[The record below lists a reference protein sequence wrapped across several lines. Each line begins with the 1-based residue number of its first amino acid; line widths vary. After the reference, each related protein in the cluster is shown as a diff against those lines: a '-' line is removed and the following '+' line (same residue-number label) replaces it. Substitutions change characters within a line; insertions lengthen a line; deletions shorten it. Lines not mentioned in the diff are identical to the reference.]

1 MDNEEVGQL
10 RETKAGQGRYIHD
23 KEHREPFQAGTKT
36 KREKIRLHK
45 SILTRLWFGA
55 AAIGIVITI
64 AVGAVSYGTLKENLM
79 SQIQEN
85 TVVNAKIAAAKIDSG
100 AFANISQESGKD
112 EAFFAVHENL
122 SDFLTDDTVSYIY
135 TLRLVEGHM
144 EFVVDADPEEPGGI
158 GEEYEVEPEVIAA
171 YRSGTAMA
179 LDEPYTD
186 AWGML
191 YSGYAPIKDDAGQ
204 TVGMVAVDCSVDT
217 VEAKLAQLVK
227 KILVTSGFCLLA
239 AMAGGFALA
248 CYITRNLNRINAKL
262 LELVD
267 NGGDLRQKLEI
278 HSGDEIQAIADHIN
292 SLLEKM
298 RTTIADTAG
307 VITHVSDGSGEI
319 SRQVTQMNVKTN
331 TLSGD
336 IVDMSAAMEQT
347 NASVIQAVE
356 EIAHIRSEIMDMYE
370 KTNAGRNFAQEINDR
385 ARALQDKAI
394 KTREDT
400 RKKAGTISTE
410 VTKKAESALQI
421 EKIQESA
428 KGIIAIAEQTNL
440 LSLNASI
447 EAARAGE
454 NGKGF
459 AVVADEIG
467 KLASTS
473 KNTAE
478 QINKVLGDVIR
489 AVQELTQSAKDLVD
503 YLEQDIME
511 EYDEFVST
519 GEHYSDD
526 AKKVQELV
534 GGFQKNAST
543 LQGVMDDFKEIT
555 GQIQQAIEQ
564 TTGNI
569 GDITVIMQDFQGQME
584 QIDVMSTENTRKIV
598 ELNQNLKENYV
609 F

>member
-1 MDNEEVGQL
+1 MRKTENGQNG
-10 RETKAGQGRYIHD
+10 RTQTQGRGIT
-23 KEHREPFQAGTKT
+23 ESGTT
-36 KREKIRLHK
+36 KIRLHK

-55 AAIGIVITI
+55 AAIGVVISI
-64 AVGAVSYGTLKENLM
+64 AVGVVAYMTVKDNLM

-85 TVVNAKIAAAKIDSG
+85 TVVNAQIAAAKIDSE
-100 AFANISQESGKD
+100 AFQKINEESGKD
-112 EAFFAVHENL
+112 EAFYAVHGNL
-122 SDFLTDDTVSYIY
+122 SDFLTDETVSYIY
-135 TLRLVEGHM
+135 TLRLVDGHM

-158 GEEYEVEPEVIAA
+158 GEEYDVEPEVIEA
-171 YRSGTAMA
+171 YQNGTAMA

-191 YSGYAPIKDDAGQ
+191 YSGYAPIKDEAGR
-204 TVGMVAVDCSVDT
+204 TVGIVAVDCSVDT
-217 VEAKLAQLVK
+217 VEAKLAELVT
-227 KILVTSGFCLLA
+227 KILATAAFCLLI

-248 CYITRNLNRINAKL
+248 FYITRNLNHINDKVV
-262 LELVD
+262 ELVD

-292 SLLEKM
+292 KLLEKM

-307 VITHVSDGSGEI
+307 VILHVSEGSAEI
-319 SRQVTQMNVKTN
+319 SRQVTQMNGRTN
-331 TLSGD
+331 TLAEN

-347 NASVIQAVE
+347 NASVTQTVE
-356 EIAHIRSEIMDMYE
+356 EIEHIRREIMDMYE

-400 RKKAGTISTE
+400 RKKAGTISRQ
-410 VTKKAESALQI
+410 VTQKAESALQI

-428 KGIIAIAEQTNL
+428 QGIITIAEQTNL

-467 KLASTS
+467 KLAATS
-473 KNTAE
+473 KHTAE

-489 AVQELTQSAKDLVD
+489 AVQELTQSARELVD

-511 EYDEFVST
+511 EYDGFVST

-526 AKKVQELV
+526 ARKVQELV
-534 GGFQKNAST
+534 GGFQNNAST
-543 LQGVMDDFKEIT
+543 LQGVIDDFKEIT

-569 GDITVIMQDFQGQME
+569 GDITAIMQDFHGQME
-584 QIDVMSTENTRKIV
+584 RIDVMSTENTQKIV
-598 ELNQNLKENYV
+598 DLNQNLKENYV

>member
-1 MDNEEVGQL
+1 MRKTENGQNG
-10 RETKAGQGRYIHD
+10 RTQTQGRGIT
-23 KEHREPFQAGTKT
+23 ESGTT
-36 KREKIRLHK
+36 KIRLHK

-55 AAIGIVITI
+55 AAIGVVISI
-64 AVGAVSYGTLKENLM
+64 AVGVVAYMTVKDNLM

-85 TVVNAKIAAAKIDSG
+85 TVVNAQIAAAKIDSE
-100 AFANISQESGKD
+100 AFQKINEESGKD
-112 EAFFAVHENL
+112 EAFYAVHGNL
-122 SDFLTDDTVSYIY
+122 SDFLTDETVSYIY
-135 TLRLVEGHM
+135 TLRLVDGHM

-158 GEEYEVEPEVIAA
+158 GEEYDVEPEVIEA
-171 YRSGTAMA
+171 YQNGTAMA

-191 YSGYAPIKDDAGQ
+191 YSGYAPIKDEAGR
-204 TVGMVAVDCSVDT
+204 TVGIVAVDCSVDT
-217 VEAKLAQLVK
+217 VEAKLAELVT
-227 KILVTSGFCLLA
+227 KILVTAAFCLLI

-248 CYITRNLNRINAKL
+248 FYITRNLNHINDKVV
-262 LELVD
+262 ELVD

-292 SLLEKM
+292 KLLEKM

-307 VITHVSDGSGEI
+307 VILHVSEGSAEI
-319 SRQVTQMNVKTN
+319 SRQVTQMNGRTN
-331 TLSGD
+331 TLAEN

-347 NASVIQAVE
+347 NASVTQTVE
-356 EIAHIRSEIMDMYE
+356 EIEHIRREIMDMYE

-400 RKKAGTISTE
+400 RKKAGTISRQ
-410 VTKKAESALQI
+410 VTQKAESALQI

-428 KGIIAIAEQTNL
+428 QGIITIAEQTNL

-467 KLASTS
+467 KLAATS
-473 KNTAE
+473 KHTAE

-489 AVQELTQSAKDLVD
+489 AVQELTQSARELVD

-511 EYDEFVST
+511 EYDGFVST

-526 AKKVQELV
+526 ARKVQELV
-534 GGFQKNAST
+534 GGFQNNAST
-543 LQGVMDDFKEIT
+543 LQGVIDGFKEIT

-569 GDITVIMQDFQGQME
+569 GDITAIMQDFQGQME
-584 QIDVMSTENTRKIV
+584 RIDVMSTENTKKIV
-598 ELNQNLKENYV
+598 DLNQNLKENYV

>member
-55 AAIGIVITI
+55 AAIGIVISI

-171 YRSGTAMA
+171 YRSGTAM
-179 LDEPYTD
+179 
-186 AWGML
+186 
-191 YSGYAPIKDDAGQ
+191 
-204 TVGMVAVDCSVDT
+204 
-217 VEAKLAQLVK
+217 
-227 KILVTSGFCLLA
+227 
-239 AMAGGFALA
+239 
-248 CYITRNLNRINAKL
+248 
-262 LELVD
+262 
-267 NGGDLRQKLEI
+267 
-278 HSGDEIQAIADHIN
+278 
-292 SLLEKM
+292 
-298 RTTIADTAG
+298 
-307 VITHVSDGSGEI
+307 
-319 SRQVTQMNVKTN
+319 
-331 TLSGD
+331 
-336 IVDMSAAMEQT
+336 EQT

-394 KTREDT
+394 KTIEDT

>member
-1 MDNEEVGQL
+1 MRKTENGQDGRTQAQE
-10 RETKAGQGRYIHD
+10 REIT
-23 KEHREPFQAGTKT
+23 EAGTT
-36 KREKIRLHK
+36 KIRLHK

-55 AAIGIVITI
+55 AAIGVVISI
-64 AVGAVSYGTLKENLM
+64 AVGVVAYMTVKDNLM

-85 TVVNAKIAAAKIDSG
+85 TVVNAQIAAAKIDSE
-100 AFANISQESGKD
+100 AFQKINEESGKD
-112 EAFFAVHENL
+112 EAFYAVHGNL
-122 SDFLTDDTVSYIY
+122 SDFLTDETVSYIY
-135 TLRLVEGHM
+135 TLRLVDGHM

-158 GEEYEVEPEVIAA
+158 GEEYDVEPEVIEA
-171 YRSGTAMA
+171 YQNGTAMA

-191 YSGYAPIKDDAGQ
+191 YSGYAPIKDEAGR
-204 TVGMVAVDCSVDT
+204 TVGIVAVDCSVDT
-217 VEAKLAQLVK
+217 VEAKLAELVT
-227 KILVTSGFCLLA
+227 KILATAAFCLLI

-248 CYITRNLNRINAKL
+248 FYITRNLNHINDKVV
-262 LELVD
+262 ELVD

-292 SLLEKM
+292 KLLEKM

-307 VITHVSDGSGEI
+307 VILHVSEGSAEI
-319 SRQVTQMNVKTN
+319 SRQVTQMNGRTN
-331 TLSGD
+331 TLAEN

-347 NASVIQAVE
+347 NASVTQTME
-356 EIAHIRSEIMDMYE
+356 EIEHIRREIMDMYE

-400 RKKAGTISTE
+400 RKKAGTISRQ
-410 VTKKAESALQI
+410 VTQKAESALQI
-421 EKIQESA
+421 ERIQESA
-428 KGIIAIAEQTNL
+428 QGIITIAEQTNL

-467 KLASTS
+467 KLAATS
-473 KNTAE
+473 KHTAE

-489 AVQELTQSAKDLVD
+489 AVQELTQSARELVD

-511 EYDEFVST
+511 EYDGFVST

-526 AKKVQELV
+526 ARKVQELV
-534 GGFQKNAST
+534 GGFQNNAST
-543 LQGVMDDFKEIT
+543 LQGVIDDFKEIT

-569 GDITVIMQDFQGQME
+569 GDITAIMQDFQGQME
-584 QIDVMSTENTRKIV
+584 RIDVMSTENTRKIV
-598 ELNQNLKENYV
+598 DLNQNLKENYV

>member
-1 MDNEEVGQL
+1 MRKTENGQDGRTQAQE
-10 RETKAGQGRYIHD
+10 REIT
-23 KEHREPFQAGTKT
+23 EAGTT
-36 KREKIRLHK
+36 KIRLHK

-55 AAIGIVITI
+55 AAIGVVISI
-64 AVGAVSYGTLKENLM
+64 AVGVVAYMTVKDNLM

-85 TVVNAKIAAAKIDSG
+85 TVVNAQIAAAKIDSE
-100 AFANISQESGKD
+100 AFQKINEESGKD
-112 EAFFAVHENL
+112 EAFYAVHGNL
-122 SDFLTDDTVSYIY
+122 SDFLTDETVSYIY
-135 TLRLVEGHM
+135 TLRLVDGHM

-158 GEEYEVEPEVIAA
+158 GEEYDVEPEVIEA
-171 YRSGTAMA
+171 YQNGTAMA

-191 YSGYAPIKDDAGQ
+191 YSGYAPIKDEAGR
-204 TVGMVAVDCSVDT
+204 TVGIVAVDCSVDT
-217 VEAKLAQLVK
+217 VEAKLAELVT
-227 KILVTSGFCLLA
+227 KILVTAAFCLVI

-248 CYITRNLNRINAKL
+248 FYITRNLNHINDKVV
-262 LELVD
+262 ELVD
-267 NGGDLRQKLEI
+267 NGGDLRQKLEV

-292 SLLEKM
+292 KLLEKM

-307 VITHVSDGSGEI
+307 VILHVSEGSAEI
-319 SRQVTQMNVKTN
+319 SRQVTQMNGRTN
-331 TLSGD
+331 TLAEN

-347 NASVIQAVE
+347 NASVTQTVE
-356 EIAHIRSEIMDMYE
+356 EIDHIRREIMDMYE

-400 RKKAGTISTE
+400 RKKAGTISRQ
-410 VTKKAESALQI
+410 VTQKAESALQI
-421 EKIQESA
+421 ERIQESA
-428 KGIIAIAEQTNL
+428 QGIIAIAEQTNL

-467 KLASTS
+467 KLAATS
-473 KNTAE
+473 KHTAE

-489 AVQELTQSAKDLVD
+489 AVQELTQSARELVD

-511 EYDEFVST
+511 EYDGFVST

-526 AKKVQELV
+526 ARKVQELV
-534 GGFQKNAST
+534 GGFQNNAST
-543 LQGVMDDFKEIT
+543 LQGVIDDFKEIT

-569 GDITVIMQDFQGQME
+569 GDITAIMQDFQGQME
-584 QIDVMSTENTRKIV
+584 QIDVMSTENTKKIV
-598 ELNQNLKENYV
+598 DLNQNLKENYV

>member
-1 MDNEEVGQL
+1 MRKTENGQN
-10 RETKAGQGRYIHD
+10 GRTQTQERGIT
-23 KEHREPFQAGTKT
+23 ESGTT
-36 KREKIRLHK
+36 KIRLHK

-55 AAIGIVITI
+55 AAIGVVISI
-64 AVGAVSYGTLKENLM
+64 AVGVVAYMTVKDNLM

-85 TVVNAKIAAAKIDSG
+85 TVVNAQIAAAKIDSE
-100 AFANISQESGKD
+100 AFQTICEENGKD
-112 EAFFAVHENL
+112 EAFYAVHGNL
-122 SDFLTDDTVSYIY
+122 SDFLTDETVSYIY
-135 TLRLVEGHM
+135 TLRLVDGHM

-158 GEEYEVEPEVIAA
+158 GEEYDVEPEVIEA
-171 YRSGTAMA
+171 YQNGTAMA

-191 YSGYAPIKDDAGQ
+191 YSGYAPIKDEAGR
-204 TVGMVAVDCSVDT
+204 TVGIVAVDCSVDT
-217 VEAKLAQLVK
+217 VEAKLAELVT
-227 KILVTSGFCLLA
+227 KILATAAFCLLI

-248 CYITRNLNRINAKL
+248 FYITRNLNHINDKVV
-262 LELVD
+262 ELVD

-292 SLLEKM
+292 KLLEKM

-307 VITHVSDGSGEI
+307 VILHVSEGSAEI
-319 SRQVTQMNVKTN
+319 SRQVTQMNGRTN
-331 TLSGD
+331 TLAEN

-347 NASVIQAVE
+347 NASVTQTME
-356 EIAHIRSEIMDMYE
+356 EIEHIRREIMDMYE

-400 RKKAGTISTE
+400 RKKAGTISRQ
-410 VTKKAESALQI
+410 VTQKAESALQI
-421 EKIQESA
+421 ERIQESA
-428 KGIIAIAEQTNL
+428 QGIITIAEQTNL

-467 KLASTS
+467 KLAATS
-473 KNTAE
+473 KHTAE

-489 AVQELTQSAKDLVD
+489 AVQELTQSARELVD

-511 EYDEFVST
+511 EYDGFVST

-526 AKKVQELV
+526 ARKVQELV
-534 GGFQKNAST
+534 GGFQNNAST
-543 LQGVMDDFKEIT
+543 LQGVIDDFKEIT

-569 GDITVIMQDFQGQME
+569 GDITAIMQDFQGQME
-584 QIDVMSTENTRKIV
+584 RIDVMSTENTRKIV
-598 ELNQNLKENYV
+598 DLNQNLKENYV

>member
-1 MDNEEVGQL
+1 M
-10 RETKAGQGRYIHD
+10 
-23 KEHREPFQAGTKT
+23 
-36 KREKIRLHK
+36 
-45 SILTRLWFGA
+45 
-55 AAIGIVITI
+55 
-64 AVGAVSYGTLKENLM
+64 
-79 SQIQEN
+79 
-85 TVVNAKIAAAKIDSG
+85 
-100 AFANISQESGKD
+100 
-112 EAFFAVHENL
+112 
-122 SDFLTDDTVSYIY
+122 
-135 TLRLVEGHM
+135 
-144 EFVVDADPEEPGGI
+144 
-158 GEEYEVEPEVIAA
+158 
-171 YRSGTAMA
+171 
-179 LDEPYTD
+179 
-186 AWGML
+186 
-191 YSGYAPIKDDAGQ
+191 
-204 TVGMVAVDCSVDT
+204 
-217 VEAKLAQLVK
+217 
-227 KILVTSGFCLLA
+227 
-239 AMAGGFALA
+239 
-248 CYITRNLNRINAKL
+248 
-262 LELVD
+262 
-267 NGGDLRQKLEI
+267 
-278 HSGDEIQAIADHIN
+278 
-292 SLLEKM
+292 
-298 RTTIADTAG
+298 
-307 VITHVSDGSGEI
+307 
-319 SRQVTQMNVKTN
+319 
-331 TLSGD
+331 
-336 IVDMSAAMEQT
+336 
-347 NASVIQAVE
+347 
-356 EIAHIRSEIMDMYE
+356 
-370 KTNAGRNFAQEINDR
+370 
-385 ARALQDKAI
+385 QDKAI

>member
-1 MDNEEVGQL
+1 MGH
-10 RETKAGQGRYIHD
+10 TKNGQGERTQVQE
-23 KEHREPFQAGTKT
+23 KGTMETGKT
-36 KREKIRLHK
+36 KIRLHK

-55 AAIGIVITI
+55 AAIGVVISI
-64 AVGAVSYGTLKENLM
+64 AVGVVAYMTVKDNLM

-85 TVVNAKIAAAKIDSG
+85 TVVNAKIAAAKIDSE
-100 AFANISQESGKD
+100 AFQKISEESGKD
-112 EAFFAVHENL
+112 EAFYAVHRNL
-122 SDFLTDDTVSYIY
+122 SDFLTDETVSYIY
-135 TLRLVEGHM
+135 TLRLVDDHM

-158 GEEYEVEPEVIAA
+158 GEEYDVEPEVIEA

-191 YSGYAPIKDDAGQ
+191 YSGYAPIKDESGR
-204 TVGMVAVDCSVDT
+204 TVGIVAVDCSVDT
-217 VEAKLAQLVK
+217 VEAKLAQLVT
-227 KILVTSGFCLLA
+227 KILVTAAFCLLI

-248 CYITRNLNRINAKL
+248 FYITRNLNHINAKVV
-262 LELVD
+262 ELVD

-307 VITHVSDGSGEI
+307 VILHVSEGSSEI
-319 SRQVTQMNVKTN
+319 SRQVTQMNGKTN
-331 TLSGD
+331 TLSEN

-347 NASVIQAVE
+347 NASVTQTVE
-356 EIAHIRSEIMDMYE
+356 EIEHIRREIMDMYE
-370 KTNAGRNFAQEINDR
+370 KANAGRNFAREINDR
-385 ARALQDKAI
+385 ARALQDKAVQ
-394 KTREDT
+394 TREGT
-400 RKKAGTISTE
+400 RKKAGTISRQ
-410 VTKKAESALQI
+410 VTQKAESALQI

-428 KGIIAIAEQTNL
+428 QGIIAIAEQTNL

-467 KLASTS
+467 KLAATS

-489 AVQELTQSAKDLVD
+489 AVQELTQSAKELVD

-511 EYDEFVST
+511 EYDGFVST

-526 AKKVQELV
+526 ARKVQELV
-534 GGFQKNAST
+534 DGFQNNAST
-543 LQGVMDDFKEIT
+543 LQSVIDDFKEIT
-555 GQIQQAIEQ
+555 GQIHQAIEQ

-569 GDITVIMQDFQGQME
+569 GDITVIMQDFQVQME
-584 QIDVMSTENTRKIV
+584 QIDIMSTENSRKIV
-598 ELNQNLKENYV
+598 DLNQNLKQNYV

>member
-1 MDNEEVGQL
+1 MRKTENGQNGHKQTQESGMTES
-10 RETKAGQGRYIHD
+10 ET
-23 KEHREPFQAGTKT
+23 T
-36 KREKIRLHK
+36 KIRLHK

-55 AAIGIVITI
+55 AAIGVVISI
-64 AVGAVSYGTLKENLM
+64 AVGVVAYMTVKDNLM

-85 TVVNAKIAAAKIDSG
+85 TVVNAQIAAAKIDSE
-100 AFANISQESGKD
+100 AFQKINEESGKD
-112 EAFFAVHENL
+112 EAFYAVHGNL
-122 SDFLTDDTVSYIY
+122 SDFLTDETVSYIY
-135 TLRLVEGHM
+135 TLRLVDGHM

-158 GEEYEVEPEVIAA
+158 GEEYDVEPEVIEA
-171 YRSGTAMA
+171 YQNGTAMA

-191 YSGYAPIKDDAGQ
+191 YSGYAPIKDETGR
-204 TVGMVAVDCSVDT
+204 TVGIVAVDCSVDT
-217 VEAKLAQLVK
+217 VEAKLAELVT
-227 KILVTSGFCLLA
+227 KILTTAAFCLLI

-248 CYITRNLNRINAKL
+248 FYITRNLNHINDKVV
-262 LELVD
+262 ELVD

-292 SLLEKM
+292 KLLEKM

-307 VITHVSDGSGEI
+307 VILHVSEGSAEI
-319 SRQVTQMNVKTN
+319 SRQVTQMNGRTN
-331 TLSGD
+331 TLAEN

-347 NASVIQAVE
+347 NASVTQTVE
-356 EIAHIRSEIMDMYE
+356 EIDHIRREIMDMYE
-370 KTNAGRNFAQEINDR
+370 KTNAGRKFAQEINDR

-400 RKKAGTISTE
+400 RKKAGTISRQ
-410 VTKKAESALQI
+410 VTQKAESALQI

-428 KGIIAIAEQTNL
+428 QGIITIAEQTNL

-467 KLASTS
+467 KLAATS
-473 KNTAE
+473 KHTAE

-489 AVQELTQSAKDLVD
+489 AVQELTQSARELVD

-511 EYDEFVST
+511 EYDGFVST

-526 AKKVQELV
+526 ARKVQELV
-534 GGFQKNAST
+534 GGFQNNAST
-543 LQGVMDDFKEIT
+543 LQSVIDDFKEIT

-569 GDITVIMQDFQGQME
+569 GDITAIMQDFQGQME
-584 QIDVMSTENTRKIV
+584 RIDVMSTENTQKIV
-598 ELNQNLKENYV
+598 DLNQNLKENYV

>member
-1 MDNEEVGQL
+1 MRKTENGQN
-10 RETKAGQGRYIHD
+10 GRTQTQERGIT
-23 KEHREPFQAGTKT
+23 ESGTT
-36 KREKIRLHK
+36 KIRLHK

-55 AAIGIVITI
+55 AAIGVVISI
-64 AVGAVSYGTLKENLM
+64 AVGVVAYMTVKDNLM

-85 TVVNAKIAAAKIDSG
+85 TVVNAQIAAAKIDSE
-100 AFANISQESGKD
+100 AFQKINEESGKD
-112 EAFFAVHENL
+112 EAFYAVHGNL
-122 SDFLTDDTVSYIY
+122 SDFLTDETVSYIY
-135 TLRLVEGHM
+135 TLRLVDGHM

-158 GEEYEVEPEVIAA
+158 GEEYDVEPEVIEA
-171 YRSGTAMA
+171 YQNGTAMA

-191 YSGYAPIKDDAGQ
+191 YSGYAPIKDEAGR
-204 TVGMVAVDCSVDT
+204 TVGIVAVDCSVDT
-217 VEAKLAQLVK
+217 VEAKLAELVT
-227 KILVTSGFCLLA
+227 KILATAAFCLLI

-248 CYITRNLNRINAKL
+248 FYITRNLNHINDKVV
-262 LELVD
+262 ELVD

-292 SLLEKM
+292 KLLEKM

-307 VITHVSDGSGEI
+307 VILHVSEGSAEI
-319 SRQVTQMNVKTN
+319 SRQVTQMNGRTN
-331 TLSGD
+331 TLAEN

-347 NASVIQAVE
+347 NASVTQTVE
-356 EIAHIRSEIMDMYE
+356 EIEHIRREIMDMYE

-400 RKKAGTISTE
+400 RKKAGTISRQ
-410 VTKKAESALQI
+410 VTQKAESALQI

-428 KGIIAIAEQTNL
+428 QGIITIAEQTNL

-467 KLASTS
+467 KLAATS
-473 KNTAE
+473 KHTAE

-489 AVQELTQSAKDLVD
+489 AVQELTQSARELVD

-511 EYDEFVST
+511 EYDGFVST

-526 AKKVQELV
+526 ARKVQELV
-534 GGFQKNAST
+534 GGFQNNAST
-543 LQGVMDDFKEIT
+543 LQGVIDDFKEIT

-569 GDITVIMQDFQGQME
+569 GDITAIMQDFQGQME
-584 QIDVMSTENTRKIV
+584 RIDVMSTENTRKIV
-598 ELNQNLKENYV
+598 DLNQNLKENYV

>member
-1 MDNEEVGQL
+1 MRKTENGQNGHTQTQ
-10 RETKAGQGRYIHD
+10 ESGMT
-23 KEHREPFQAGTKT
+23 ESGTT
-36 KREKIRLHK
+36 KIRLHK

-55 AAIGIVITI
+55 AAIGVVISI
-64 AVGAVSYGTLKENLM
+64 AVGVVAYMTVKDNLM

-85 TVVNAKIAAAKIDSG
+85 TVVNAQIAAAKIDSE
-100 AFANISQESGKD
+100 AFQKINEESGKD
-112 EAFFAVHENL
+112 EAFYAVHGNL
-122 SDFLTDDTVSYIY
+122 SDFLTDETVSYIY
-135 TLRLVEGHM
+135 TLRLVDGHM

-158 GEEYEVEPEVIAA
+158 GEEYDVEPEVIEA
-171 YRSGTAMA
+171 YQNGTAMA

-191 YSGYAPIKDDAGQ
+191 YSGYAPIKDEAGR
-204 TVGMVAVDCSVDT
+204 TVGIVAVDCSVDT
-217 VEAKLAQLVK
+217 VEAKLAELVT
-227 KILVTSGFCLLA
+227 KILATAAFCLLI

-248 CYITRNLNRINAKL
+248 FYITRNLNHINDKVV
-262 LELVD
+262 ELVD

-292 SLLEKM
+292 KLLEKM

-307 VITHVSDGSGEI
+307 VILHVSEGSAEI
-319 SRQVTQMNVKTN
+319 SRQVTQMNGRTN
-331 TLSGD
+331 TLAEN

-347 NASVIQAVE
+347 NASVTQTME
-356 EIAHIRSEIMDMYE
+356 EIEHIRREIMDMYE

-400 RKKAGTISTE
+400 RKKAGTISRQ
-410 VTKKAESALQI
+410 VTQKAESALQI

-428 KGIIAIAEQTNL
+428 QGIITIAEQTNL

-467 KLASTS
+467 KLAATS
-473 KNTAE
+473 KHTAE

-489 AVQELTQSAKDLVD
+489 AVQELTQSARELVD

-511 EYDEFVST
+511 EYDGFVST

-526 AKKVQELV
+526 ARKVQELV
-534 GGFQKNAST
+534 GGFQNNAST
-543 LQGVMDDFKEIT
+543 LQGVIDDFKEIT

-569 GDITVIMQDFQGQME
+569 GDITAIMQDFQGQME
-584 QIDVMSTENTRKIV
+584 RIDVMSTENTQKIV
-598 ELNQNLKENYV
+598 DLNQNLKENYV

>member
-1 MDNEEVGQL
+1 MRKTENGQNG
-10 RETKAGQGRYIHD
+10 RTQTQGRRIT
-23 KEHREPFQAGTKT
+23 EAGTT
-36 KREKIRLHK
+36 KIRLHK

-55 AAIGIVITI
+55 AAIGVVISI
-64 AVGAVSYGTLKENLM
+64 AVGVVAYMTVKDNLM

-85 TVVNAKIAAAKIDSG
+85 TVVNAQIAAAKIDSE
-100 AFANISQESGKD
+100 AFQKINEESGKD
-112 EAFFAVHENL
+112 EAFYAVHGNL
-122 SDFLTDDTVSYIY
+122 SDFLTDETVSYIY
-135 TLRLVEGHM
+135 TLRLVDGHM

-158 GEEYEVEPEVIAA
+158 GEEYDVEPEVIEA
-171 YRSGTAMA
+171 YQNGTAMA

-191 YSGYAPIKDDAGQ
+191 YSGYAPIKDEAGR
-204 TVGMVAVDCSVDT
+204 TVGIVAVDCSVDT
-217 VEAKLAQLVK
+217 VEAKLAELVT
-227 KILVTSGFCLLA
+227 KILATAAFCLLI

-248 CYITRNLNRINAKL
+248 FYITRNLNHINDKVV
-262 LELVD
+262 ELVD

-292 SLLEKM
+292 KLLEKM

-307 VITHVSDGSGEI
+307 VILHVSEGSAEI
-319 SRQVTQMNVKTN
+319 SRQVTQMNGRTN
-331 TLSGD
+331 TLAEN

-347 NASVIQAVE
+347 NASVTQTVE
-356 EIAHIRSEIMDMYE
+356 EIEHIRREIMDMYE

-400 RKKAGTISTE
+400 RKKAGTISRQ
-410 VTKKAESALQI
+410 VTQKAESALQI

-428 KGIIAIAEQTNL
+428 QGIITIAEQTNL

-467 KLASTS
+467 KLAATS
-473 KNTAE
+473 KHTAE

-489 AVQELTQSAKDLVD
+489 AVQELTQSARELVD

-511 EYDEFVST
+511 EYDGFVST

-526 AKKVQELV
+526 ARKVQELV
-534 GGFQKNAST
+534 GGFQNNAST
-543 LQGVMDDFKEIT
+543 LQGVIDDFKEIT

-569 GDITVIMQDFQGQME
+569 GDITAIMQDFQGQME
-584 QIDVMSTENTRKIV
+584 RIDVMSTENTKKIV
-598 ELNQNLKENYV
+598 DLNQNLKENYV

>member
-1 MDNEEVGQL
+1 MRKTENGQDGRTQAQE
-10 RETKAGQGRYIHD
+10 REIT
-23 KEHREPFQAGTKT
+23 EAGTT
-36 KREKIRLHK
+36 KIRLHK

-55 AAIGIVITI
+55 AAIGVVISI
-64 AVGAVSYGTLKENLM
+64 AVGVVAYMTVKDNLM

-85 TVVNAKIAAAKIDSG
+85 TVVNAQIAAAKIDSE
-100 AFANISQESGKD
+100 AFQKINEESGKD
-112 EAFFAVHENL
+112 EAFYAVHGNL
-122 SDFLTDDTVSYIY
+122 SDFLTDETVSYIY
-135 TLRLVEGHM
+135 TLRLVDGHM

-158 GEEYEVEPEVIAA
+158 GEEYDVEPEVIEA
-171 YRSGTAMA
+171 YQNGTAMV

-191 YSGYAPIKDDAGQ
+191 YSGYAPIKDEAGR
-204 TVGMVAVDCSVDT
+204 TVGIVAVDCSVDT
-217 VEAKLAQLVK
+217 VEAKLAELVT
-227 KILVTSGFCLLA
+227 KILVTAAFCLVI

-248 CYITRNLNRINAKL
+248 FYITRNLNHINDKVV
-262 LELVD
+262 ELVD
-267 NGGDLRQKLEI
+267 NGGDLRQKLEV

-292 SLLEKM
+292 KLLEKM

-307 VITHVSDGSGEI
+307 VILHVSEGSAEI
-319 SRQVTQMNVKTN
+319 SRQVTQMNGRTN
-331 TLSGD
+331 TLAEN

-347 NASVIQAVE
+347 NASVTQTVE
-356 EIAHIRSEIMDMYE
+356 EIDHIRREIMDMYE

-385 ARALQDKAI
+385 ARVLQDKAI

-400 RKKAGTISTE
+400 RKKAGTISRQ
-410 VTKKAESALQI
+410 VTQKAESALQI
-421 EKIQESA
+421 ERIQESA
-428 KGIIAIAEQTNL
+428 QGIIAIAEQTNL

-467 KLASTS
+467 KLAATS
-473 KNTAE
+473 KHTAE

-489 AVQELTQSAKDLVD
+489 AVQELTQSARELVD

-511 EYDEFVST
+511 EYDGFVST

-526 AKKVQELV
+526 ARKVQELV
-534 GGFQKNAST
+534 GGFQNNAST
-543 LQGVMDDFKEIT
+543 LQGVIDDFKEIT

-569 GDITVIMQDFQGQME
+569 GDITAIMQDFQGQME
-584 QIDVMSTENTRKIV
+584 QIDVMSTENTKKIV
-598 ELNQNLKENYV
+598 DLNQNLKENYV

>member
-1 MDNEEVGQL
+1 MRQ
-10 RETKAGQGRYIHD
+10 TKNAKNAQDG
-23 KEHREPFQAGTKT
+23 
-36 KREKIRLHK
+36 IRLHK

-55 AAIGIVITI
+55 AAIGVVISI
-64 AVGAVSYGTLKENLM
+64 AVGVVAYMTVKDNLM

-85 TVVNAKIAAAKIDSG
+85 TVVNAKIAAAKIDSE
-100 AFANISQESGKD
+100 AFQTICEENGKD
-112 EAFFAVHENL
+112 EAFYAVHGNL
-122 SDFLTDDTVSYIY
+122 SDFLTDETVSYIY
-135 TLRLVEGHM
+135 TLRLVDDHM

-158 GEEYEVEPEVIAA
+158 GEEYDVEPEVIEA
-171 YRSGTAMA
+171 YQNGTAMA

-191 YSGYAPIKDDAGQ
+191 YSGYAPIKDEAGR
-204 TVGMVAVDCSVDT
+204 TVGIVAVDCSVDT
-217 VEAKLAQLVK
+217 VEAKLAELVT
-227 KILVTSGFCLLA
+227 KILATAAFCLLI

-248 CYITRNLNRINAKL
+248 FYITRNLNHINDKVV
-262 LELVD
+262 ELVD

-292 SLLEKM
+292 KLLEKM

-307 VITHVSDGSGEI
+307 VILHVSEGSAEI
-319 SRQVTQMNVKTN
+319 SRQVTQMNGRTN
-331 TLSGD
+331 TLAEN

-347 NASVIQAVE
+347 NASVTQTVE
-356 EIAHIRSEIMDMYE
+356 EIEHIRREIMDMYE
-370 KTNAGRNFAQEINDR
+370 KTNTGRNFAQEINDR

-400 RKKAGTISTE
+400 RKKAGTISRQ
-410 VTKKAESALQI
+410 VTQKAESALQI

-428 KGIIAIAEQTNL
+428 QGIITIAEQTNL

-467 KLASTS
+467 KLAATS
-473 KNTAE
+473 KHTAE

-489 AVQELTQSAKDLVD
+489 AVQELTQSARELVD

-511 EYDEFVST
+511 EYDGFVST

-526 AKKVQELV
+526 ARKVQELV
-534 GGFQKNAST
+534 GGFQNNAST
-543 LQGVMDDFKEIT
+543 LQGVIDDFKEIT

-569 GDITVIMQDFQGQME
+569 GDITAIMQDFQGQME
-584 QIDVMSTENTRKIV
+584 RIDVMSTENTQKIV
-598 ELNQNLKENYV
+598 DLNQNLKENYV